1 MKRIKTINENQI
13 NCCEDDEVVDA
24 ASEVNDT
31 ESLDSEDDIN
41 ILRGEI
47 RYLKS
52 LMEHKGIIIQQNDI
66 IIRTQQEE
74 IVLLKDNMKLKN
86 IIDKMQEK
94 VVFKD
99 SLDISNP
106 GDKEHNEIV
115 STLSTNKPKNNI
127 TKQLITEKTSTEDN
141 TRGNSQDKVQ
151 VPKEL
156 KDDDFILVE
165 RKK

>member
-52 LMEHKGIIIQQNDI
+52 LMEHKEYLRPFVSSIFSC
-66 IIRTQQEE
+66 E
-74 IVLLKDNMKLKN
+74 KLKS
-86 IIDKMQEK
+86 KRPEVYSFRVSLPAFELEK
-94 VVFKD
+94 VMDPQVWPQG
-99 SLDISNP
+99 ISIN
-106 GDKEHNEIV
+106 
-115 STLSTNKPKNNI
+115 
-127 TKQLITEKTSTEDN
+127 
-141 TRGNSQDKVQ
+141 R
-151 VPKEL
+151 
-156 KDDDFILVE
+156 
-165 RKK
+165 